1 MNKKD
6 VLEIKRRFKK
16 DGNSF
21 DHIAGCYVDAEKN
34 KVVSFQEI
42 FGNLEDD
49 EMHKYL
55 EIANKS
61 LSGTIGNNLLCLEF
75 PTDEV
80 VEGSGGRHDLL
91 MRLRA
96 SELKDEA
103 VLNEFYDNVIEN
115 FSYVGNYLILLFH
128 DNYDV
133 PLKTTDNMTLDDSE
147 EIYSYLLCAICPVN
161 LSKAGLGYRQDE
173 NRIGA
178 LLRDWVVAPVDTA
191 FIFPAFTDRS
201 QDLTHIGVYAKNPKD
216 PHKEFWESG
225 LHVQSEYTATEKRLA
240 FESMVGKSLGGDEEE
255 NKEQMLDVEEALND
269 FINARAERLPD
280 EEPVILKA
288 EDIPEIMTESG
299 LSEQKATRI
308 QERFASFFPE
318 EEDAP
323 LANDLL
329 DTRALKNSE
338 LRSEKKALQRQVV
351 ELTSELKK
359 AGVIAEEGKE
369 VSVVVKVSQEKKA
382 VVETAFV
389 DGRKCLVIPL
399 DEEDTATLN
408 GEHLTF

>member
-115 FSYVGNYLILLFH
+115 FSFVGNYLILLFH
-128 DNYDV
+128 DNYDI
-133 PLKTTDNMTLDDSE
+133 PLKTTDGMALDDSE

-161 LSKAGLGYRQDE
+161 LSKAGLGYRQDQ

-178 LLRDWVVAPVDTA
+178 LLRDC
-191 FIFPAFTDRS
+191 
-201 QDLTHIGVYAKNPKD
+201 L
-216 PHKEFWESG
+216 
-225 LHVQSEYTATEKRLA
+225 
-240 FESMVGKSLGGDEEE
+240 
-255 NKEQMLDVEEALND
+255 
-269 FINARAERLPD
+269 
-280 EEPVILKA
+280 
-288 EDIPEIMTESG
+288 
-299 LSEQKATRI
+299 
-308 QERFASFFPE
+308 
-318 EEDAP
+318 
-323 LANDLL
+323 
-329 DTRALKNSE
+329 
-338 LRSEKKALQRQVV
+338 
-351 ELTSELKK
+351 
-359 AGVIAEEGKE
+359 AGVRGSAG
-369 VSVVVKVSQEKKA
+369 
-382 VVETAFV
+382 
-389 DGRKCLVIPL
+389 G
-399 DEEDTATLN
+399 
-408 GEHLTF
+408 H

>member
-1 MNKKD
+1 
-6 VLEIKRRFKK
+6 
-16 DGNSF
+16 
-21 DHIAGCYVDAEKN
+21 
-34 KVVSFQEI
+34 
-42 FGNLEDD
+42 
-49 EMHKYL
+49 
-55 EIANKS
+55 
-61 LSGTIGNNLLCLEF
+61 
-75 PTDEV
+75 
-80 VEGSGGRHDLL
+80 
-91 MRLRA
+91 
-96 SELKDEA
+96 
-103 VLNEFYDNVIEN
+103 
-115 FSYVGNYLILLFH
+115 
-128 DNYDV
+128 
-133 PLKTTDNMTLDDSE
+133 
-147 EIYSYLLCAICPVN
+147 
-161 LSKAGLGYRQDE
+161 
-173 NRIGA
+173 
-178 LLRDWVVAPVDTA
+178 
-191 FIFPAFTDRS
+191 
-201 QDLTHIGVYAKNPKD
+201 
-216 PHKEFWESG
+216 
-225 LHVQSEYTATEKRLA
+225 
-240 FESMVGKSLGGDEEE
+240 
-255 NKEQMLDVEEALND
+255 MLDVEEALND

-323 LANDLL
+323 LASDLL
-329 DTRALKNSE
+329 DTCALKNSE

>member
-1 MNKKD
+1 
-6 VLEIKRRFKK
+6 
-16 DGNSF
+16 
-21 DHIAGCYVDAEKN
+21 
-34 KVVSFQEI
+34 
-42 FGNLEDD
+42 
-49 EMHKYL
+49 
-55 EIANKS
+55 
-61 LSGTIGNNLLCLEF
+61 
-75 PTDEV
+75 
-80 VEGSGGRHDLL
+80 

-115 FSYVGNYLILLFH
+115 FSFVGNYLILLFH
-128 DNYDV
+128 DNYDI
-133 PLKTTDNMTLDDSE
+133 PLKTTDGMALDDSE

-161 LSKAGLGYRQDE
+161 LSKAGLGYRQDQ

-191 FIFPAFTDRS
+191 FIFPAFSERS
-201 QDLTHIGVYAKNPKD
+201 QDLTHIGVYTKNPKD

-225 LHVQSEYTATEKRLA
+225 LHVTSEYTATEKRMA

-269 FINARAERLPD
+269 FINARAEKLPED
-280 EEPVILKA
+280 EPVLIRG

-299 LSEQKATRI
+299 LPEQKAQRI
-308 QERFASFFPE
+308 RERFESFFPE

-323 LANDLL
+323 LASDLL

-369 VSVVVKVSQEKKA
+369 ISVVVKVSPEKEA
-382 VVETAFV
+382 AVETAFV

-408 GEHLTF
+408 GESLRF